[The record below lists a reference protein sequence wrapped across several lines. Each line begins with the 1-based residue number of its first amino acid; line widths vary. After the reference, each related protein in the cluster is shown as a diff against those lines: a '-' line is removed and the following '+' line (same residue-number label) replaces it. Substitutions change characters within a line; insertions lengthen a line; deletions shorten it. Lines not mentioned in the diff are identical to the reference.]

1 MKALL
6 WLYMFVCHL
15 DSIWIPLVYPDSHS
29 LFPSHVDHC
38 MQDLADCEHPWE
50 SEFSEPQSM
59 PISAS
64 AGASE
69 EHLVAVQGRLFE
81 HWIEEL
87 EVSEFV
93 RGIILHGYRLPFRV
107 FPPPLF
113 SKNRRSAFQH
123 AEFVSDAIRDLV
135 QSGCVVQTAECP
147 IVCSPLQVVVN
158 PKGKHSHR
166 TADLQLV

>member
-1 MKALL
+1 MAPDASMGEVCTSVLFIHLLGYNCMKALL

-50 SEFSEPQSM
+50 SEFSEPRSM

-64 AGASE
+64 AGASDSE

-81 HWIEEL
+81 HSRFWIEEL

-93 RGIILHGYRLPFRV
+93 RGIILHGTNYHSGHSLLHYFPKIIGQLSSMLSLFRM
-107 FPPPLF
+107 L
-113 SKNRRSAFQH
+113 
-123 AEFVSDAIRDLV
+123 
-135 QSGCVVQTAECP
+135 
-147 IVCSPLQVVVN
+147 
-158 PKGKHSHR
+158 
-166 TADLQLV
+166 